1 MIEIREY
8 VAARDRDGVRAC
20 TIELQDYE
28 RALDPRMPAGATI
41 ADAYPEEMAEECAK
55 QRGAVFVAA
64 DADRIVGF
72 ACVLAR
78 VLEEYPSEALRE
90 YALVTDLV
98 VLASHRGRGIARR
111 LVDRAQSFARAS
123 GAHWLR
129 INVLAQNAAARTLYD
144 DLGFREYEIVLE
156 KELIDADSPDGR

>member
-8 VAARDRDGVRAC
+8 VAARDREGVRAC

-28 RALDPRMPAGATI
+28 RALDPRMPAGAAI

-64 DADRIVGF
+64 DADRIVGYV
-72 ACVLAR
+72 CVLAR
-78 VLEEYPSEALRE
+78 VIEKYASEPLRE

-111 LVDRAQSFARAS
+111 LIDRAQSFARES

-129 INVLAQNAAARTLYD
+129 ISVLAQNTAARTIYA
-144 DLGFREYEIVLE
+144 DLGFHEYEIVLE
-156 KELIDADSPDGR
+156 RKLIDADSPDAL